1 MSSPCIDPKL
11 AAAIVNGPF
20 SQTEV
25 SVYCDESRHEGQRHQ
40 QFMVI
45 GGLWLPRDKRGE
57 ILAGLKAVQSQHRV
71 TSELK
76 WGKVSQ
82 TKLAGYQAVT
92 DFIASR
98 EDIHFRCIVV
108 DKSKVDH
115 DKYFQND
122 RQLGFWVFYWH
133 CLKQWMGNGNTYFIS
148 IDFKPE
154 SLHSGPRRL
163 RQVLENECIKRGWL
177 KSLECVDSRHN
188 PFCQVADVFIGAVGY
203 EQNDLAGS
211 PAKAALARHIAA
223 RFNRPDLKGSDVPS
237 KQRFNIWRI
246 WS

>member
-1 MSSPCIDPKL
+1 MP
-11 AAAIVNGPF
+11 NGPF
-20 SQTEV
+20 TNSEV
-25 SVYCDESRHEGQRHQ
+25 SIYCDESRHEGQSHQ
-40 QFMVI
+40 PFMVI
-45 GGLWLPRDKRGE
+45 GGLWLPREKRGE
-57 ILAGLKAVQSQHRV
+57 ILAGLRSVREEHGVSG
-71 TSELK
+71 ELK

-82 TKLAGYQAVT
+82 KKLAGYQAVV

-108 DKSKVDH
+108 EKAKVDH

-122 RQLGFWVFYWH
+122 RQLGFWVFYWY

-163 RQVLENECIKRGWL
+163 CHVLENECLKRAWV
-177 KSLECVDSRHN
+177 KSLECVDSTHN
-188 PFCQVADVFIGAVGY
+188 PLCQVADIFIGAVGY
-203 EQNDLAGS
+203 EQNGLGGS
-211 PAKAALARHIAA
+211 AAKEALAQHVSQ
-223 RFNRPDLKGSDVPS
+223 RFGRADLKGTDLPG
-237 KQRFNIWRI
+237 KLRFNIWRI

>member
-1 MSSPCIDPKL
+1 MP
-11 AAAIVNGPF
+11 NGPF
-20 SQTEV
+20 TNSEA
-25 SVYCDESRHEGQRHQ
+25 SIYCDESRHEGQSHQ
-40 QFMVI
+40 PFMVI
-45 GGLWLPRDKRGE
+45 GGLWLPREKRVE
-57 ILAGLKAVQSQHRV
+57 ILAGLRAVREAHGV
-71 TSELK
+71 TGELK

-82 TKLAGYQAVT
+82 KKLAGYQAVV

-108 DKSKVDH
+108 EKAKVDH

-122 RQLGFWVFYWH
+122 RQLGFWVFYWY

-163 RQVLENECIKRGWL
+163 RHVLENECLKRAWV
-177 KSLECVDSRHN
+177 KSLECVDSTHN
-188 PFCQVADVFIGAVGY
+188 PLCQVADIFIGAVGY
-203 EQNDLAGS
+203 EQNGLAGS
-211 PAKAALARHIAA
+211 PAKEALAQHVSK
-223 RFNRPDLKGSDVPS
+223 RFGRPDLKGTDAPS
-237 KQRFNIWRI
+237 RLRFNIWRI